1 MYNAKTIVFDI
12 LRIIVA
18 LYLIFSGIIKIASV
32 FINFD
37 DEEQENIIVNIGEF
51 EAVTNDDGFI
61 STQLVFNVTNTG
73 DEAKAYYIQIEAVDN
88 DGNKI
93 DEDSIRTSILDVNQ
107 SKDFK
112 IFTYVSN
119 NNIEAMENAIFNVV
133 EVSSY

>member
-18 LYLIFSGIIKIASV
+18 LYFIFSGIIKIASV